1 MLATDE
7 ILSHVPCR
15 SRNAAASMAPG
26 LVVVSEEAE
35 SFLYRL
41 NRGSE
46 VAVAAECCLR
56 RDLRKGEVE
65 RDCDSGEFGGED
77 GREAAGD
84 EGEEG

>member
-1 MLATDE
+1 M
-7 ILSHVPCR
+7 
-15 SRNAAASMAPG
+15 
-26 LVVVSEEAE
+26 SEETE

-41 NRGSE
+41 KRGSE

-56 RDLRKGEVE
+56 RVVRRKGEVE
-65 RDCDSGEFGGED
+65 RDCESGEFGGEE